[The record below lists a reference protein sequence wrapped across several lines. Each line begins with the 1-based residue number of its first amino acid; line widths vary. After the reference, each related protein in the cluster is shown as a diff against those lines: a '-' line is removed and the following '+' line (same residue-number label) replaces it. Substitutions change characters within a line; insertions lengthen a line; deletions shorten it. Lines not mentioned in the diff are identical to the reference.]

1 MIRYFK
7 IPYFFYFLKFNS
19 LIDGLMAQMVKNLP
33 AVQKMRIGSMG
44 REDPWETGMAAH
56 SSIPAWRI
64 PRTEELGRL
73 HSTWSQE
80 SDMTERLTH
89 AMD

>member
-1 MIRYFK
+1 
-7 IPYFFYFLKFNS
+7 
-19 LIDGLMAQMVKNLP
+19 
-33 AVQKMRIGSMG
+33 MG

-56 SSIPAWRI
+56 STIPACRI

-73 HSTWSQE
+73 QSTWSQE